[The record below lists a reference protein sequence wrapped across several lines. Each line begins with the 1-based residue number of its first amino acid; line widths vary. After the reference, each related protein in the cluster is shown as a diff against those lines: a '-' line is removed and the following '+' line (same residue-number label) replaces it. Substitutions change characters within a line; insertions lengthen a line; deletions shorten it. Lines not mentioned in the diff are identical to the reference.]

1 MQKACN
7 EINENIQECL
17 AQRMSSGLI
26 LMLFKLFSYTAKFTI
41 SNIHLYIE
49 EIIQKKRGDR

>member
-17 AQRMSSGLI
+17 AQLTYV
-26 LMLFKLFSYTAKFTI
+26 LWF
-41 SNIHLYIE
+41 NINVINV
-49 EIIQKKRGDR
+49 I